1 MEKRKYE
8 DVNFQQFPTIYNSM
22 CINNDKVNKFKCKS
36 PRMIVRI
43 CSQIV
48 AGDSYR
54 NCQSALVSLQ
64 MGKNLCEKC
73 CDAVVLFAI
82 NMCGSVIFDA

>member
-1 MEKRKYE
+1 
-8 DVNFQQFPTIYNSM
+8 
-22 CINNDKVNKFKCKS
+22 
-36 PRMIVRI
+36 MIVRI

-73 CDAVVLFAI
+73 CDAVILFAI
-82 NMCGSVIFDA
+82 NVCDGMVFDA